1 MTVTM
6 FGRKSVPLWVI
17 LLILV
22 PLTASVVFAASSI
35 GTRSV
40 TNISGEVLTVS
51 EGLDCTPNGITVV
64 SSNASANAG
73 NGTEVAM
80 DAGTGQVAREAL
92 TQGHYAYN
100 ATVAVVNASNSTEYS
115 AELFEDGVSQGTLY
129 IEQAA
134 AAVAG
139 DDVYCYWDLGTS
151 IASHVYH
158 IEVKPQ

>member
-1 MTVTM
+1 MTATVLR
-6 FGRKSVPLWVI
+6 RKSVPLWVI
-17 LLILV
+17 LLMLV
-22 PLTASVVFAASSI
+22 PLTASVVFAASSM
-35 GTRSV
+35 GTRTI
-40 TNISGEVLTVS
+40 TNISGESLALS
-51 EGLDCTPNGITVV
+51 EDLDGTPNGITVV
-64 SSNASANAG
+64 SSTAAANAG

-80 DAGTGQVAREAL
+80 DAGTSQVAREAL

-100 ATVAVVNASNSTEYS
+100 CTVEVVNTSNSTEYS
-115 AELFEDGVSQGTLY
+115 VELFQDGVTQGTLY

-134 AAVAG
+134 DSVAG